1 MGSLSK
7 RLGQITALSLESES
21 SQILRTIKPN
31 KIPNSLSQRLDTTLK
46 DSHDMKT
53 FGLGTLASMA
63 NKERYVRFTKSLYG
77 VYSTMEDELDRC
89 AKTSFKSTSDGSDGS
104 QENVNRIEI
113 DGDVSNLSEALKDQ
127 QSPVAY
133 FWNRHS
139 EILRRSELL
148 QKDILAVSADEKLG
162 DEASYSK
169 ATLEYMQAIR
179 EAGNKDR
186 KDGSGRLLGH
196 AYTRYLADLMGGSVL
211 ATPTRLALR
220 LEEGT
225 PEQYTFSFPAENDRK
240 GYVGMIYS
248 DLNESGKLMN
258 DDDSKLEEVVEEAR
272 LAFRHNIA
280 VYGEEPIILD
290 SFRGLKCMASGYFF
304 HK

>member
-89 AKTSFKSTSDGSDGS
+89 AKTGSKVSSDESDGAD
-104 QENVNRIEI
+104 ENASRV
-113 DGDVSNLSEALKDQ
+113 EADNDK

-162 DEASYSK
+162 DDASYSE
-169 ATLEYMQAIR
+169 ATLEYMKAIR

-225 PEQYTFSFPAENDRK
+225 PVQYSFSFPAENDRK

-248 DLNESGKLMN
+248 DLNESGKLMD

-280 VYGEEPIILD
+280 VYGEEPMMLD
-290 SFRGLKCMASGYFF
+290 SLRGLKGMASGYFF